1 VNAERRALLTA
12 LFLLAL
18 AASALHLAAH
28 PVLVPDKAN
37 PGATLFRGSFVA
49 ASVLPLV
56 DLVLVTWLFTSRRTA
71 ALAYLINGLLVV
83 YGSVLM
89 GHFAVVSLEGLAG
102 KPPTFVEYFFKSMA
116 LDIAIAWADF
126 FVGKALYE
134 SWRRSEATPS
144 ESALEIDPRSR
155 PC

>member
-1 VNAERRALLTA
+1 MNSERRALLTA

-28 PVLVPDKAN
+28 PMFVPDKAH
-37 PGATLFRGSFVA
+37 PGVTLFRGSFVPA
-49 ASVLPLV
+49 ALLPLV
-56 DLVLVTWLFTSRRTA
+56 DLVLVTGLFTSRRTA
-71 ALAYLINGLLVV
+71 ALGYLINGLIVI

-89 GHFAVVSLEGLAG
+89 GHFAIVSLADLAT
-102 KPPTFVEYFFKSMA
+102 KPATFVDYFFKSMA

-134 SWRRSEATPS
+134 SWRSPEAASRLTPAD
-144 ESALEIDPRSR
+144 ALR
-155 PC
+155 

>member
-28 PVLVPDKAN
+28 PMFIPDRAH
-37 PGATLFRGSFVA
+37 PGATLFRGAFVSA
-49 ASVLPLV
+49 ALLPLV

-71 ALAYLINGLLVV
+71 ALGYLINGLIVI

-89 GHFAVVSLEGLAG
+89 GHFAIVSLTDLAT
-102 KPPTFVEYFFKSMA
+102 KTATFVEYFFKSMW

-134 SWRRSEATPS
+134 SWRRSEAASQLTTS
-144 ESALEIDPRSR
+144 DAL
-155 PC
+155 C

>member
-1 VNAERRALLTA
+1 MNSERRALLTA

-28 PVLVPDKAN
+28 PMFVPDQTH
-37 PGATLFRGSFVA
+37 PGVTLFRGSFVSA
-49 ASVLPLV
+49 TLLPLV
-56 DLVLVTWLFTSRRTA
+56 DLVLVTWLFTSRHTA
-71 ALAYLINGLLVV
+71 ALGYLINGLIVI

-89 GHFAVVSLEGLAG
+89 GHFAIVSLAALAA
-102 KPPTFVEYFFKSMA
+102 KPATFVEYFFKSMI

-134 SWRRSEATPS
+134 SWRGSEA
-144 ESALEIDPRSR
+144 ASR
-155 PC
+155 LPLSDVPG

>member
-1 VNAERRALLTA
+1 MNAERRALLTA

-28 PVLVPDKAN
+28 PMLVPDKAH
-37 PGATLFRGSFVA
+37 PGATLFRGSFVSA
-49 ASVLPLV
+49 ALLPLV

-71 ALAYLINGLLVV
+71 ALGYLINGLIVI

-89 GHFAVVSLEGLAG
+89 GHFAIVSLTDLAT
-102 KPPTFVEYFFKSMA
+102 KPATFVEYFFKSMS

-134 SWRRSEATPS
+134 SWRSSEATSRLAPS
-144 ESALEIDPRSR
+144 DAPR
-155 PC
+155 